1 MKSAAR
7 ARTTLFSVLGF
18 AAWCITALVINEGI
32 LAADIIAVAVAGL
45 LTFLAVVS
53 WRESHSS

>member
-7 ARTTLFSVLGF
+7 ARTTLFSVLAF
-18 AAWCITALVINEGI
+18 AAWCITALVINEG
-32 LAADIIAVAVAGL
+32 IIAVAVAGL